1 MNNWQEWS
9 AGTTP
14 TDATSALRLLAPA
27 VSPPGLVLRWS
38 SDTNHA
44 YLVERTTSLE
54 PPTTFSLL
62 GTNIPGLAGSTTY
75 TDTTAP
81 STRAAFYRVGTD
93 STNGSAPLWLQMPV
107 FVFAPVTVTWT
118 SVTNRSYYLQRSTN
132 LAAQPAFST
141 FQSNIVGQAGTTT
154 FTDTTATGPGPFFY
168 RVGAQ

>member
-1 MNNWQEWS
+1 
-9 AGTTP
+9 
-14 TDATSALRLLAPA
+14 
-27 VSPPGLVLRWS
+27 
-38 SDTNHA
+38 
-44 YLVERTTSLE
+44 
-54 PPTTFSLL
+54 
-62 GTNIPGLAGSTTY
+62 
-75 TDTTAP
+75 
-81 STRAAFYRVGTD
+81 
-93 STNGSAPLWLQMPV
+93 MPV